1 MRSSNSELQNKRI
14 ATHYSKT
21 SSFYATIS
29 MHKMP
34 QQMQTSIAQRQ
45 QKETNSHLDKKRQR
59 PQLSRKRAN
68 LSPRRNVRLP
78 EKTNVSYKS
87 CHSNLILDVAVP
99 TRFPWNCA
107 LIWYFFFWSLRLLS
121 RLLKSTLLFSSLLYT
136 RLYSTSTLLSSLL
149 ESPPRCV
156 SLQLSCVKTMP
167 TGLADLLSYFST
179 SRTCQLEFM
188 IFGVTSLLQERANW
202 TSWSLELLLYFR
214 NVPTGLNDL
223 LSYFS
228 TSGTCQLDLM
238 MFWATSLL
246 QERANCTYWSFEPL
260 LYFRNVPTG
269 LNDLLSYFSTSG
281 TCQLDFMIFWAT
293 SLLQERANWT

>member
-87 CHSNLILDVAVP
+87 CHSNLILEVAVP
-99 TRFPWNCA
+99 TRFPWNSA
-107 LIWYFFFWSLRLLS
+107 LIWYFFFSGLCDSSLGYWNLLCS
-121 RLLKSTLLFSSLLYT
+121 SPLYSILVSTLPLLY
-136 RLYSTSTLLSSLL
+136 STLLSSLL

-156 SLQLSCVKTMP
+156 SLQLSCVKKMP
-167 TGLADLLSYFST
+167 TGLADRYFSTSGTFHDLWSYFSTSGTLSYFST
-179 SRTCQLEFM
+179 SGTCQLDFM

-228 TSGTCQLDLM
+228 TSGTCQLD
-238 MFWATSLL
+238 
-246 QERANCTYWSFEPL
+246 
-260 LYFRNVPTG
+260 
-269 LNDLLSYFSTSG
+269 
-281 TCQLDFMIFWAT
+281 FMIFGAT

>member
-87 CHSNLILDVAVP
+87 CHSNLILEVAVP
-99 TRFPWNCA
+99 TRFPWNSA

-136 RLYSTSTLLSSLL
+136 RLYSTSTLLY
-149 ESPPRCV
+149 SPPLCSNLLPAAFLYNCLVSRRC
-156 SLQLSCVKTMP
+156 QL
-167 TGLADLLSYFST
+167 DLL
-179 SRTCQLEFM
+179 
-188 IFGVTSLLQERANW
+188 IFWATSLLQGHANW
-202 TSWSLELLLYFR
+202 NSWSLELLLYFR
-214 NVPTGLNDL
+214 NVPTGLHDL
-223 LSYFS
+223 WSYFS
-228 TSGTCQLDLM
+228 TSGTCQLDL
-238 MFWATSLL
+238 
-246 QERANCTYWSFEPL
+246 
-260 LYFRNVPTG
+260 
-269 LNDLLSYFSTSG
+269 
-281 TCQLDFMIFWAT
+281 MIFWAT